1 MRTLKPL
8 LALAAAVLAAT
19 TTLAAA
25 EPAASPATVA
35 APAPA
40 PAPAA
45 AAATP
50 VAGTANTRTLS
61 LRDLGMLYSLKL
73 RTVFGQASLPL
84 NLRSDQIV
92 TSANLE
98 LRYAHSPSLRFD
110 LSHLSVYVNDQLLR
124 TIPLSAESASGAIAQ
139 IPIDPRL
146 LLPNNQI
153 RFELVAHY
161 AKPNECEDPAHTTL
175 WADVSNESRITLNF
189 ASLPQTPKLENLP
202 APLFDAG
209 DERRVQLPFV
219 FAGNPDTTTLKAAAV
234 VAGWF
239 GAQSA
244 YRGADFPVS
253 FGPLP
258 DSHAVL
264 FVIGSGPWPGLE
276 RLGARHEPSVSVIEN
291 PTSPGHELLVFSAAD
306 ADGLVTAA
314 EALALGKLTLRGSE
328 ATIGDL
334 QLPAPRVPWVGPQW
348 IDPSQPFR
356 LADGAIGPMTV
367 TGLMPGPIGFE
378 FSLPPDLYPLS
389 DSSVLVKLKY
399 RAAPVSAVSSS
410 LNVLFN
416 EQFIGGVSLDRQ
428 NGAKVV
434 DRSSTLKLTV
444 PFGLLRA
451 HNRLDAQYHFRRD
464 TNSACQDFDVTA
476 LQGAVD
482 PESTVEIR
490 HYAHFA
496 EMPALEKFAAGG
508 YPYSRLSDLG
518 ETTVVLPAAA
528 VEEEVSAALIAIG
541 HLGRW
546 TRDAA
551 TRVNI
556 TTTDGL
562 ASLKDQDVLLVGRL
576 DRLGLPEDWNTRM
589 PLRLNGQQVELAP
602 IGTLRAFNERW
613 LRGHDVAAA
622 REHASR
628 VLVDAGQRFAAIE
641 GFESPQQRGRSV
653 VLLTAGR
660 DGDVRDAALALTDAG
675 TSQFIHGALAI
686 MQGGKLSGYELGV
699 HYDVG
704 HLPWWF
710 ALRRWFNLHPYLI
723 WPMALLL
730 VIILGFV
737 VMGLMRRRAAQ
748 RLAHKI

>member
-1 MRTLKPL
+1 MRSFKTS
-8 LALAAAVLAAT
+8 LALAAALLAAAT
-19 TTLAAA
+19 ALAAA
-25 EPAASPATVA
+25 EPAAEPAARPVA
-35 APAPA
+35 ATTA
-40 PAPAA
+40 
-45 AAATP
+45 
-50 VAGTANTRTLS
+50 VAGTAASRTLS

-84 NLRSDQIV
+84 NLRSDQVV
-92 TSANLE
+92 TGASLE

-110 LSHLSVYVNDQLLR
+110 LSHLSVYINDQLLR
-124 TIPLSAESASGAIAQ
+124 TIPLSAETASGAIAQ

-175 WADVSNESRITLNF
+175 WADISNESRITLNF
-189 ASLPQTPKLENLP
+189 ASLPQAPALENLP

-209 DERRVQLPFV
+209 DERRVRLPFV
-219 FAGNPDTTTLKAAAV
+219 FAGNPDATTLKAAAI
-234 VAGWF
+234 VAAWF
-239 GAQSA
+239 GAQAS

-258 DSHAVL
+258 DGHAVL
-264 FVIGSGPWPGLE
+264 FTIGGGPWPGLE
-276 RLGARHEPSVSVIEN
+276 RLGARREPSVSVLEN
-291 PTSPGHELLVFSAAD
+291 PSAPGHELLVFSAPD

-314 EALALGKLTLRGSE
+314 AALALGKLTLRGSE
-328 ATIGDL
+328 ATIGSL
-334 QLPAPRVPWVGPQW
+334 QLPAPRQPWVGPQW
-348 IDPSQPFR
+348 IDPSRPFR
-356 LADGAIGPMTV
+356 LADGAIGPLSV
-367 TGLMPGPIGFE
+367 TGLLPGPISFE
-378 FSLPPDLYPLS
+378 FALPPDLYPLS
-389 DSSVLVKLKY
+389 ESSVQVQLKY

-416 EQFIGGVSLDRQ
+416 EQFIGGVSLDRK
-428 NGAKVV
+428 NGAKAV
-434 DRSSTLKLTV
+434 DSSRTLKLTV
-444 PFGLLRA
+444 PPALLRA
-451 HNRLDAQYHFRRD
+451 RDRLDAQYHFRRD

-476 LQGAVD
+476 LQGSVD
-482 PESTVEIR
+482 PDSTVEIR
-490 HYAHFA
+490 SYAHFA
-496 EMPALEKFAAGG
+496 EMPALEKFADGG

-518 ETTVVLPAAA
+518 ETTIVLPAAP
-528 VEEEVSAALIAIG
+528 VEEEISAALIAVG

-546 TRDAA
+546 TGDAA
-551 TRVNI
+551 TRVGV

-562 ASLKDQDVLLVGRL
+562 ASIKDQDILLVGRL
-576 DRLGLPEDWNTRM
+576 DRLGLPEDWIGRM
-589 PLRLNGQQVELAP
+589 PLRLDGQQIELAP
-602 IGTLRAFNERW
+602 IGALLAFNERW
-613 LRGHDVAAA
+613 LRGHDIGAA
-622 REHASR
+622 REHASH

-641 GFESPQQRGRSV
+641 GFESPLQRGRSV

-675 TSQFIHGALAI
+675 TAQFMRGALAI
-686 MQGGKLSGYELGV
+686 VQGGKLSGYELGE

-723 WPMALLL
+723 WPTALLL